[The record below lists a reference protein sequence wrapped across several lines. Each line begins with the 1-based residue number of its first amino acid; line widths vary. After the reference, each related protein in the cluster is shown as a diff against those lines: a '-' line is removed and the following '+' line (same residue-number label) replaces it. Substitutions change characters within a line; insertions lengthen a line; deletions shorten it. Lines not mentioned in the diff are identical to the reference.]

1 MEEYKKMY
9 AILCAAA
16 PDALEALPFTAQT
29 LTARC
34 LLERGLREAEEMYLQ
49 WTSPQTDEE

>member
-1 MEEYKKMY
+1 MEYYRKMY

-16 PDALEALPFTAQT
+16 SEALEMLPVSAQT
-29 LTARC
+29 LAARC

-49 WTSPQTDEE
+49 WFKIGDEKT